1 MSARELEFLLSEKE
15 KNNFNILN
23 KPSEKKIERLTSEK
37 SATIDDFI
45 VMLSTLITKALKK
58 QHVEF
63 KPDEGIRLQVDQ
75 VEELKHPYIFFK
87 IVSCSPT
94 MEITPRV
101 REVGLRENFTSSP
114 NNKISQ
120 RFKDEYGQWFDYKIQ
135 FDVLAPGYEQ
145 AQRTMIDL
153 EDIIFTYTDHF
164 MKNGVKK
171 ILFSGRFTDRNLDQY
186 RQKCSVRSLRYNVK
200 IDKTF
205 NRYHTEIE
213 NIAVR

>member
-23 KPSEKKIERLTSEK
+23 KPSEKKSERLTSEK

-45 VMLSTLITKALKK
+45 VMLSTLVTKALKK
-58 QHVEF
+58 QDVEF
-63 KPDEGIRLQVDQ
+63 KPDEGVRLQADQ

-101 REVGLRENFTSSP
+101 REVGLRENLTPPP

-120 RFKDEYGQWFDYKIQ
+120 RFKDEYGQWFDYEVQ
-135 FDVLAPGYEQ
+135 FDILAPGYEQ

-153 EDIIFTYTDHF
+153 EDIIFTYTNHF

-186 RQKCSVRSLRYNVK
+186 RHKCSVRSLR
-200 IDKTF
+200 
-205 NRYHTEIE
+205 
-213 NIAVR
+213 

>member
-1 MSARELEFLLSEKE
+1 MSTRELEFLLSEKE

-45 VMLSTLITKALKK
+45 VMLSTLVTKALKK

-101 REVGLRENFTSSP
+101 REVGLRENLTPSP

-120 RFKDEYGQWFDYKIQ
+120 RFKDEYGQWFDYEIQ
-135 FDVLAPGYEQ
+135 FDRPRGYH
-145 AQRTMIDL
+145 L
-153 EDIIFTYTDHF
+153 Y
-164 MKNGVKK
+164 V
-171 ILFSGRFTDRNLDQY
+171 Y
-186 RQKCSVRSLRYNVK
+186 
-200 IDKTF
+200 
-205 NRYHTEIE
+205 
-213 NIAVR
+213 